1 MPQPVLLI
9 SGADGFLGRHLS
21 AAFAAA
27 GWRVVGLI
35 HGLRS
40 KTIPSAL
47 SGAFEY
53 SFPDRIDPD
62 ALKIRP
68 DLFLHNA
75 FHTHMVVRTQSNE
88 NVAAARFLL
97 DRFGGPRGCRFAFI
111 SSMSAHEKA
120 VSRYGLEKLAIEKM
134 LDPSRDLA
142 IRPGFIL
149 GCGGVFQRLAR
160 TLHRLPVVP
169 LFYGRALPIHTVHV
183 EDVCRCIRI
192 FVENGQ
198 SGVWPVGEQ
207 FPVTIRDFYRA
218 VLQWLGRR
226 AMLLPLPGAP
236 FLHAM
241 RFAERLGITLP
252 MTSENLLGLGGL
264 RLYDI
269 SPTIRSVGFR
279 PRTLPES
286 LSTIDPCVLL

>member
-21 AAFAAA
+21 TAFAAA

-35 HGLRS
+35 RGLRS

-75 FHTHMVVRTQSNE
+75 FHTRMTVRTQSDE
-88 NVAAARFLL
+88 NAAAARFLL
-97 DRFGGPRGCRFAFI
+97 DRFGGPHGCRFAFI

-120 VSRYGLEKLAIEKM
+120 LSRYGLEKLAIERM

-142 IRPGFIL
+142 VRPGFIL

-160 TLHRLPVVP
+160 MLHRLPVVP
-169 LFYGRALPIHTVHV
+169 LFYGPSLPIHTVYV
-183 EDVCRCIRI
+183 EDVCRCVRI
-192 FVENGQ
+192 LVENGQ
-198 SGVWPVGEQ
+198 SGVWPVGEES
-207 FPVTIRDFYRA
+207 PVTIRDFYRS
-218 VLQWLGRR
+218 VLEWLGRK
-226 AMLLPLPGAP
+226 AVLLPLPGAP

-252 MTSENLLGLGGL
+252 MTSENLLGLRSL
-264 RLYDI
+264 RSYDI
-269 SPTIRSVGFR
+269 SDTIRSAGFR

-286 LSTIDPCVLL
+286 LSTFDPGALL